1 MPHYCWWYWRVCKR
15 QGYAN
20 VERGLCVKII
30 HVNYE
35 IFTNLIWNRI
45 YPGDNVRR
53 QSDVIGE
60 WVGLTMTPLTLC

>member
-1 MPHYCWWYWRVCKR
+1 M
-15 QGYAN
+15 
-20 VERGLCVKII
+20 KII

-35 IFTNLIWNRI
+35 IFTKGNRI

-53 QSDVIGE
+53 QIDVIGE